1 MKLYKYLISGGLA
14 LTLSL
19 SSCESWLEVEPNDTR
34 TTDYFYST
42 PSEMEQA
49 IIGIY
54 NGLLPISD
62 YSWLMSE
69 VRSDNAWV
77 DKTTDKQRDYIDIGT
92 FNPNISTI
100 STLSGAWNNL
110 YEIIARANMFL
121 SKTDGVTF
129 SSEAIKNQFIGEAKF
144 LRALA
149 YFDLVRYFGRIPIV
163 LEPVSVNEAMTIKQS
178 EPVEVYETAIV
189 PDLEDA
195 VKKLVDTPLNYMG
208 NSASA
213 GRATQVAAKSLLGR
227 VYLTMAGYP
236 VQDAS
241 KKALAEELFS
251 EVIDY
256 SFANNK
262 YWASTADEWIK
273 IWISDNDNKYHI
285 FEIQYIAAKNYG
297 NPMVFNSVP
306 AVNDSYT
313 KIQMSGNRIWCE
325 NQLDGIFK
333 QTDETGAFIDKRCA
347 GTINTSEF
355 VDEDGTP
362 YTGGDFFLK
371 FFEHK
376 MKRKLLG
383 YEDIDD
389 QIADRT
395 YFPINYPLI
404 RLEDVML
411 MYAEIVGP
419 TGKGKE
425 MVNKIRTRAGLDA
438 LDDDIT
444 IENFAD
450 SVDIERRRELASE
463 GIRWHDLVRQ
473 NRYVGVLQDMFKR
486 NGSDANG
493 VITKPETYE
502 LYKLVTKDSYIYPIP
517 DSQMK
522 VKEGCT
528 NRIKDII
535 KRHNTIYKF
544 V

>member
-1 MKLYKYLISGGLA
+1 M
-14 LTLSL
+14 
-19 SSCESWLEVEPNDTR
+19 
-34 TTDYFYST
+34 
-42 PSEMEQA
+42 
-49 IIGIY
+49 
-54 NGLLPISD
+54 
-62 YSWLMSE
+62 
-69 VRSDNAWV
+69 
-77 DKTTDKQRDYIDIGT
+77 
-92 FNPNISTI
+92 
-100 STLSGAWNNL
+100 
-110 YEIIARANMFL
+110 
-121 SKTDGVTF
+121 
-129 SSEAIKNQFIGEAKF
+129 
-144 LRALA
+144 
-149 YFDLVRYFGRIPIV
+149 
-163 LEPVSVNEAMTIKQS
+163 
-178 EPVEVYETAIV
+178 
-189 PDLEDA
+189 
-195 VKKLVDTPLNYMG
+195 
-208 NSASA
+208 
-213 GRATQVAAKSLLGR
+213 
-227 VYLTMAGYP
+227 
-236 VQDAS
+236 
-241 KKALAEELFS
+241 
-251 EVIDY
+251 IDY

-325 NQLDGIFK
+325 NQLDGIYM
-333 QTDETGAFIDKRCA
+333 QTDETGAFIDNRCA

-473 NRYVGVLQDMFKR
+473 DRYVSVLQDMFKR

-522 VKEGCT
+522 VKEGLYEQ
-528 NRIKDII
+528 NKGY
-535 KRHNTIYKF
+535 N
-544 V
+544 

>member
-1 MKLYKYLISGGLA
+1 MKLYNYLISGGLA
-14 LTLSL
+14 LTLTF
-19 SSCESWLEVEPNDTR
+19 SSCESWLEVEPTDIR

-49 IIGIY
+49 LIGIY

-62 YSWLMSE
+62 YSWMLSE

-92 FNPNISTI
+92 FNPNISTL

-110 YEIIARANMFL
+110 YEIVARANMFL
-121 SKTDGVTF
+121 SKTDGITF
-129 SSEAIKNQFIGEAKF
+129 SSETVKDQFIGEAKF

-163 LEPVSVNEAMTIKQS
+163 LEPISVNEAMTVKQS
-178 EPVEVYETAIV
+178 EITEVYENAIV
-189 PDLEDA
+189 PDLQDA
-195 VKKLVDTPLNYMG
+195 VKKLVNTPLNYQG
-208 NSASA
+208 NNASA
-213 GRATQVAAKSLLGR
+213 GRATLAAAKSLLGR

-236 VQDAS
+236 VQDES
-241 KKALAEELFS
+241 KKALAAELFND
-251 EVIDY
+251 VIDY
-256 SFANNK
+256 AFGNNK
-262 YWASTADEWIK
+262 YWAKTSDEWIK
-273 IWISDNDNKYHI
+273 MWISDNDNKYHI
-285 FEIQYIAAKNYG
+285 FEIQYIAAKGYG

-306 AVNDSYT
+306 AVNTSYT
-313 KIQMSGNRIWCE
+313 NIQMSGNRIWCE
-325 NQLDGIFK
+325 SDLDKLFK
-333 QTDETGAFIDKRCA
+333 QTNETGAYIDKRCS
-347 GTINTSEF
+347 GTINTSAF
-355 VDEDGTP
+355 VDEDGIP

-383 YEDIDD
+383 YEDIDG

-419 TGKGKE
+419 TEKGRS
-425 MVNKIRTRAGLDA
+425 MVDKIRTRAGLDA
-438 LDDDIT
+438 LPADIT
-444 IENFAD
+444 SQDFANM
-450 SVDIERRRELASE
+450 VDLERRRELASE
-463 GIRWHDLVRQ
+463 GIRWHDIVRQ
-473 NRYVGVLQDMFKR
+473 NRYVEVLQAMFKR

-493 VITKPETYE
+493 VITQPETYE
-502 LYKLVTKDSYIYPIP
+502 MANLVTKYSYVYPIP

-522 VKEGCT
+522 VKEGLYEQ
-528 NRIKDII
+528 NKGY
-535 KRHNTIYKF
+535 N
-544 V
+544 

>member
-473 NRYVGVLQDMFKR
+473 NRYVSVLQDMFKR

-493 VITKPETYE
+493 VITKPKKFVEFSLAILDNPE
-502 LYKLVTKDSYIYPIP
+502 LYATHEYIA
-517 DSQMK
+517 
-522 VKEGCT
+522 
-528 NRIKDII
+528 NRISRVTSKEVYEIG
-535 KRHNTIYKF
+535 RAH

>member
-389 QIADRT
+389 QTADRT

-473 NRYVGVLQDMFKR
+473 DRYVSVLQDMFKR

-522 VKEGCT
+522 VKEGLYEQ
-528 NRIKDII
+528 NKGY
-535 KRHNTIYKF
+535 N
-544 V
+544 

>member
-1 MKLYKYLISGGLA
+1 MTVDWKKNVGIGEYKEERWRDNRRAYCDDRFKLSVLFPTDLHSPHVYKNAPFDVCESKLTDTFFDSWDQIKHNIILHWVDLAEQEGDYALALLSDHTTSYSYGEGYPLGLTAQYSGGGL
-14 LTLSL
+14 
-19 SSCESWLEVEPNDTR
+19 WGP
-34 TTDYFYST
+34 DYKIT
-42 PSEMEQA
+42 HP
-49 IIGIY
+49 
-54 NGLLPISD
+54 
-62 YSWLMSE
+62 
-69 VRSDNAWV
+69 
-77 DKTTDKQRDYIDIGT
+77 
-92 FNPNISTI
+92 
-100 STLSGAWNNL
+100 
-110 YEIIARANMFL
+110 
-121 SKTDGVTF
+121 F

-236 VQDAS
+236 IQDAS
-241 KKALAEELFS
+241 KKTLAEELFS

-473 NRYVGVLQDMFKR
+473 NRYVSVLQDMFKR

-522 VKEGCT
+522 VKEGLYEQ
-528 NRIKDII
+528 NKGY
-535 KRHNTIYKF
+535 N
-544 V
+544 

>member
-49 IIGIY
+49 LIGIY

-100 STLSGAWNNL
+100 STLSGAWNDL
-110 YEIIARANMFL
+110 YEIVARANMFL

-129 SSEAIKNQFIGEAKF
+129 SSETIKNQFIGEAKF

-163 LEPVSVNEAMTIKQS
+163 LEPVSVNEAMAIKQS
-178 EPVEVYETAIV
+178 EPVT
-189 PDLEDA
+189 
-195 VKKLVDTPLNYMG
+195 
-208 NSASA
+208 
-213 GRATQVAAKSLLGR
+213 AAKALLGR

-236 VQDAS
+236 IQDES
-241 KKALAEELFS
+241 KKALAEQLFS

-256 SFANNK
+256 AFANNK
-262 YWASTADEWIK
+262 YWASTADEWKK
-273 IWISDNDNKYHI
+273 IWISENDNKYHI
-285 FEIQYIAAKNYG
+285 FEIQNIAAKNYG

-325 NQLDGIFK
+325 ARLAGRFK
-333 QTDETGAFIDKRCA
+333 VTDTEGVSLDKRCPS
-347 GTINTSEF
+347 TINTDDF
-355 VDEDGTP
+355 VDDDGVP
-362 YTGGDFFLK
+362 YTGGEFFQK

-383 YEDIDD
+383 FEDIDD

-419 TGKGKE
+419 TDKAISLVKLIQE
-425 MVNKIRTRAGLDA
+425 RAGVS
-438 LDDDIT
+438 T
-444 IENFAD
+444 IPSSVTPEKFAEI
-450 SVDIERRRELASE
+450 VDMERRLELASE

-473 NRYVGVLQDMFKR
+473 NRYVEVLQDMFKFY
-486 NGSDANG
+486 GTG
-493 VITKPETYE
+493 GTEVISKPETYE

-522 VKEGCT
+522 VKEGLYEQ
-528 NRIKDII
+528 NKGY
-535 KRHNTIYKF
+535 N
-544 V
+544 

>member
-419 TGKGKE
+419 TKGKE

-522 VKEGCT
+522 VKEGLYEQ
-528 NRIKDII
+528 NKGY
-535 KRHNTIYKF
+535 N
-544 V
+544 

>member
-1 MKLYKYLISGGLA
+1 
-14 LTLSL
+14 
-19 SSCESWLEVEPNDTR
+19 
-34 TTDYFYST
+34 
-42 PSEMEQA
+42 
-49 IIGIY
+49 
-54 NGLLPISD
+54 
-62 YSWLMSE
+62 
-69 VRSDNAWV
+69 
-77 DKTTDKQRDYIDIGT
+77 
-92 FNPNISTI
+92 
-100 STLSGAWNNL
+100 
-110 YEIIARANMFL
+110 
-121 SKTDGVTF
+121 
-129 SSEAIKNQFIGEAKF
+129 
-144 LRALA
+144 
-149 YFDLVRYFGRIPIV
+149 
-163 LEPVSVNEAMTIKQS
+163 MTIKQS

-195 VKKLVDTPLNYMG
+195 VKKLVDTPLNYQG
-208 NSASA
+208 NGASA
-213 GRATQVAAKSLLGR
+213 GRATLAAAKSLLGR

-236 VQDAS
+236 VQDTS

-256 SFANNK
+256 AFANNK
-262 YWASTADEWIK
+262 YWASTSDEWIK

-313 KIQMSGNRIWCE
+313 NIAMSGNRIWCE
-325 NQLDGIFK
+325 SQLNTIFK
-333 QTDETGAFIDKRCA
+333 QTDEEGAFIDKRCV
-347 GTINTSEF
+347 GTINTTEF
-355 VDEDGTP
+355 IDEDGTP

-383 YEDIDD
+383 YEDIDG

-444 IENFAD
+444 IENFTD

-473 NRYVGVLQDMFKR
+473 NRYVTVLQDMFKR

-502 LYKLVTKDSYIYPIP
+502 MYKLVTKDSYIYPIP

-522 VKEGCT
+522 VKEGLYEQ
-528 NRIKDII
+528 NKGY
-535 KRHNTIYKF
+535 N
-544 V
+544 

>member
-54 NGLLPISD
+54 NGMLPISD

-129 SSEAIKNQFIGEAKF
+129 SSEAIKTSLSASTKF

-241 KKALAEELFS
+241 K
-251 EVIDY
+251 
-256 SFANNK
+256 
-262 YWASTADEWIK
+262 
-273 IWISDNDNKYHI
+273 
-285 FEIQYIAAKNYG
+285 
-297 NPMVFNSVP
+297 
-306 AVNDSYT
+306 
-313 KIQMSGNRIWCE
+313 
-325 NQLDGIFK
+325 
-333 QTDETGAFIDKRCA
+333 
-347 GTINTSEF
+347 
-355 VDEDGTP
+355 
-362 YTGGDFFLK
+362 
-371 FFEHK
+371 
-376 MKRKLLG
+376 
-383 YEDIDD
+383 
-389 QIADRT
+389 
-395 YFPINYPLI
+395 
-404 RLEDVML
+404 
-411 MYAEIVGP
+411 
-419 TGKGKE
+419 
-425 MVNKIRTRAGLDA
+425 
-438 LDDDIT
+438 
-444 IENFAD
+444 
-450 SVDIERRRELASE
+450 RR
-463 GIRWHDLVRQ
+463 W
-473 NRYVGVLQDMFKR
+473 
-486 NGSDANG
+486 
-493 VITKPETYE
+493 
-502 LYKLVTKDSYIYPIP
+502 
-517 DSQMK
+517 
-522 VKEGCT
+522 
-528 NRIKDII
+528 
-535 KRHNTIYKF
+535 
-544 V
+544 

>member
-473 NRYVGVLQDMFKR
+473 DRYVSVLQDMFKR

-522 VKEGCT
+522 VKEDCT

>member
-14 LTLSL
+14 LTLTL
-19 SSCESWLEVEPNDTR
+19 SSCESWLEVEPNEIR

-49 IIGIY
+49 LIGIY
-54 NGLLPISD
+54 NGLLPISN

-77 DKTTDKQRDYIDIGT
+77 DKATDVQRDYIDLGT
-92 FNPNISTI
+92 FSPNISTI
-100 STLSGAWNNL
+100 STISDAWNDL
-110 YEIIARANMFL
+110 YEIVARANMFL

-129 SSEAIKNQFIGEAKF
+129 SSEAIKDQFIGEAKF

-149 YFDLVRYFGRIPIV
+149 YFDLIRYFGRIPIV

-178 EPVEVYETAIV
+178 EEIEVYEKAIV

-195 VKKLVDTPLNYMG
+195 VKKLVDTPLNYLG
-208 NSASA
+208 NGASA
-213 GRATQVAAKSLLGR
+213 GRATLSAAKSLLGR
-227 VYLTMAGYP
+227 VYLTMAGFP
-236 VQDAS
+236 VQDES
-241 KKALAEELFS
+241 KKALAEQLFN

-256 SFANNK
+256 AFANNK
-262 YWASTADEWIK
+262 YWANTSDEWRRV
-273 IWISDNDNKYHI
+273 WISDNDNKYHI

-297 NPMVFNSVP
+297 NPMTFTSVP
-306 AVNDSYT
+306 GVNDSYT
-313 KIQMSGNRIWCE
+313 QIQMSGNRIWCE
-325 NQLDGIFK
+325 SQLDDIFK
-333 QTDETGAFIDKRCA
+333 QTDENGDFIDKRCSS
-347 GTINTSEF
+347 TINTSEF
-355 VDEDGTP
+355 VDDDGIP

-383 YEDIDD
+383 YEDIDA

-419 TGKGKE
+419 TSKGKD
-425 MVNKIRTRAGLDA
+425 MVNKIRMRAGLEA
-438 LDDDIT
+438 LDNEIT
-444 IENFAD
+444 SQNFAD

-473 NRYVGVLQDMFKR
+473 NRYIEVLQEMFKR
-486 NGSDANG
+486 NGSKDG
-493 VITKPETYE
+493 VITKPETYA
-502 LYKLVTKDSYIYPIP
+502 LANLVTKYTYIYPIP

-522 VKEGCT
+522 VKEGLYEQ
-528 NRIKDII
+528 NKGY
-535 KRHNTIYKF
+535 N
-544 V
+544 

>member
-1 MKLYKYLISGGLA
+1 MKLYKYLISGGLT
-14 LTLSL
+14 LILSL

-34 TTDYFYST
+34 TTDYFYSS

-49 IIGIY
+49 LIGIY
-54 NGLLPISD
+54 NGLLPISN
-62 YSWLMSE
+62 YSWMMSE
-69 VRSDNAWV
+69 VRSDNVWV

-100 STLSGAWNNL
+100 GTLSSAWNDL
-110 YEIIARANMFL
+110 YEIVARANMFL

-129 SSEAIKNQFIGEAKF
+129 SSEEIKNQFIGEAKF

-163 LEPVSVNEAMTIKQS
+163 LEPVSVNEAMAIKQS
-178 EPVEVYETAIV
+178 EEAEVYENVIV

-195 VKKLVDTPLNYMG
+195 VRKLVDTPLNYMG
-208 NSASA
+208 NAASA
-213 GRATQVAAKSLLGR
+213 GRATLTAGKSLLGR

-236 VQDAS
+236 VQDES
-241 KKALAEELFS
+241 KKALAEKLFS

-256 SFANNK
+256 AFANNM
-262 YWASTADEWIK
+262 YWTSTAEEWQK
-273 IWISDNDNKYHI
+273 MWISDNDNKYHI

-306 AVNDSYT
+306 SVNDSYT
-313 KIQMSGNRIWCE
+313 HIQMSGYRIWCE
-325 NQLDGIFK
+325 PRLAGRFK
-333 QTDETGAFIDKRCA
+333 ATYEGEENSIDKRCPI
-347 GTINTSEF
+347 TIYTEDFN
-355 VDEDGTP
+355 DDDGTP
-362 YTGGDFFLK
+362 YTGGPFFQK

-376 MKRKLLG
+376 MKRKILG

-389 QIADRT
+389 QLADRT

-419 TGKGKE
+419 TEKAKSL
-425 MVNKIRTRAGLDA
+425 VNKIRERAGWMPLRSN
-438 LDDDIT
+438 IT
-444 IENFAD
+444 PEEFAEA
-450 SVDIERRRELASE
+450 VDWERRLELASE

-473 NRYVGVLQDMFKR
+473 NRYVEVLQDKFKF
-486 NGSDANG
+486 NATDENEN
-493 VITKPETYE
+493 ITKPETYDVI
-502 LYKLVTKDSYIYPIP
+502 KLITKYSYVYPIP

-522 VKEGCT
+522 VKEGLYEQ
-528 NRIKDII
+528 NKGY
-535 KRHNTIYKF
+535 N
-544 V
+544 